1 LSQNFSRKADRFYP
15 LLSVELFGSYSNSG
29 EIFNATVRLYRFVQQ
44 NIETIV
50 NAIISEESDSE
61 SDNEILVKTQNINQ
75 IIVLKK
81 ENGIK
86 DEIEVKLFYLNQS

>member
-1 LSQNFSRKADRFYP
+1 M
-15 LLSVELFGSYSNSG
+15 
-29 EIFNATVRLYRFVQQ
+29 
-44 NIETIV
+44 

>member
-1 LSQNFSRKADRFYP
+1 MLQNNPNLSFSDLSKNFSRKVDRFYP

-61 SDNEILVKTQNINQ
+61 SDNE
-75 IIVLKK
+75 
-81 ENGIK
+81 
-86 DEIEVKLFYLNQS
+86 S